1 MRVLGVDGC
10 RGGWIGVV
18 LDDDAEPSSGFG
30 KDITELIAWAGEVAA
45 VGIDIPIHLNDDSDR
60 ACDTA
65 ARRALSPHGSRVFNA
80 PVSAVLRCSTYVDAN
95 AVSHRLLGKKI
106 SKQTWNLVPKIAD
119 VDEWLPGA
127 PCSVYEVHPEL
138 AFGAMSGAIIA
149 ASKKSREG
157 AARGERALAD
167 HGIAVPSEVRR
178 SDDLLDACAAAWSTR
193 RIARGGGVRLPHD
206 PPVVGGYQQA
216 VWY

>member
-18 LDDDAEPSSGFG
+18 LDDDADPSSGFG
-30 KDITELIAWAGEVAA
+30 KDITELIAWAGGVAA
-45 VGIDIPIHLNDDSDR
+45 IGIDIPIHLNDDSDR

-95 AVSHRLLGKKI
+95 EVSHRLLGKKI

-119 VDEWLPGA
+119 VDEWLPLCALLGLRGA
-127 PCSVYEVHPEL
+127 
-138 AFGAMSGAIIA
+138 
-149 ASKKSREG
+149 SR
-157 AARGERALAD
+157 ARL
-167 HGIAVPSEVRR
+167 R
-178 SDDLLDACAAAWSTR
+178 SDERSGH
-193 RIARGGGVRLPHD
+193 RGVEE
-206 PPVVGGYQQA
+206 VA
-216 VWY
+216 